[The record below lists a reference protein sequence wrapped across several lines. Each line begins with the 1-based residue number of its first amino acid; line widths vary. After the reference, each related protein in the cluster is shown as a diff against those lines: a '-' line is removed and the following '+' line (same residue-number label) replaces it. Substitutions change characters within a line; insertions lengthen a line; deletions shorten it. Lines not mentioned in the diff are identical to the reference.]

1 MQEKIRELLK
11 KIGYDDSYIDEAIE
25 NAASD
30 YFTYY
35 DLLEIMGEIE
45 K

>member
-1 MQEKIRELLK
+1 MQELRELLK

-25 NAASD
+25 NGASD

>member
-11 KIGYDDSYIDEAIE
+11 KIGYDDSYIDEAME
-25 NAASD
+25 YEASD
-30 YFTYY
+30 YFSYA
-35 DLLEIMGEIE
+35 DLFAIITEFE

>member
-25 NAASD
+25 NATCD
-30 YFTYY
+30 YFTYC
-35 DLLEIMGEIE
+35 DLFKIMGELE